1 MQFNIKGYIHSKKAL
16 MSTIKL
22 YVLYYNEPSKLNLG
36 MYSISNT
43 FKWSIVND

>member
-1 MQFNIKGYIHSKKAL
+1 MQFNIKGYIHSKKIAL

-36 MYSISNT
+36 MY
-43 FKWSIVND
+43 